1 MKSANA
7 ETATKEEVTATL
19 ATLRVD
25 DATSAIFAAAEKEK
39 IFFLFVFEL
48 KLFLSAGSTQ
58 HRRLT
63 KEVKKKAF
71 FKIESKRRRRKRS
84 TIV

>member
-25 DATSAIFAAAEKEK
+25 DATSAIFAAAEKDDLLLL
-39 IFFLFVFEL
+39 IPFSFLGDHSRGMASL
-48 KLFLSAGSTQ
+48 WQ
-58 HRRLT
+58 W
-63 KEVKKKAF
+63 
-71 FKIESKRRRRKRS
+71 
-84 TIV
+84 